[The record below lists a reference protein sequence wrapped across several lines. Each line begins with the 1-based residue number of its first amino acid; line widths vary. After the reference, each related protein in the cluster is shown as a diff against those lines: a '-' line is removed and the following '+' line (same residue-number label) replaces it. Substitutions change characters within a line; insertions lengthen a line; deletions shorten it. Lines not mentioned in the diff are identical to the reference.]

1 MTPKQYSLT
10 DFQRI
15 KTVVDGNK
23 DSAHLS
29 EAIHRII
36 QDLDKQV
43 VLYSTHVENAEKP
56 RKHLEKQT
64 YVQHE
69 KRAGGYHGE
78 KKTRV
83 SVEEIDNWNVGKSF
97 KVVPKVVKEGTE
109 KIITEIRMALNK
121 ITLKNIDTQKETII
135 QLITKVMEESENV
148 EEDMKNITRTIF
160 DIASS
165 NKILSELYAELYK
178 QLMAC
183 FDIFQEKIM
192 DLIENYKNSLN
203 EIHYVDPNTDYD
215 AFCKYNKTNDMRK
228 AMTTFIVNLLK
239 KGIIEES
246 ILLDTIIYIEG
257 MVFKY
262 ATEADSSNEV
272 EEITENLFILIS
284 QTVTVFKDTDAWV
297 EKIIPQIHELSKLK
311 KTRGSDYPSMTNRAT
326 FKYMDILD
334 SLN

>member
-1 MTPKQYSLT
+1 MTLTQYSLQDNQLIKKET
-10 DFQRI
+10 DANN
-15 KTVVDGNK
+15 V
-23 DSAHLS
+23 SSYLS
-29 EAIHRII
+29 EEIYKII
-36 QDLDKQV
+36 NDLDTQV
-43 VLYSTHVENAEKP
+43 AIYSTNIENTEKP
-56 RKHLEKQT
+56 RKHVEKHA

-69 KRAGGYHGE
+69 KRVGYHGE
-78 KKTRV
+78 KKQRV

-121 ITLKNIDTQKETII
+121 ITLKNIETQKDTIVN
-135 QLITKVMEESENV
+135 LITKVTEESENM
-148 EEDMKNITRTIF
+148 EEDMKKIARTIF

-178 QLMAC
+178 QLMSH

-192 DLIENYKNSLN
+192 DLIENYKGSLN
-203 EIHYVDPNTDYD
+203 EIHYMDPNVDYD

-239 KGIIEES
+239 KGILHETT
-246 ILLDTIIYIEG
+246 LLDTIIYIED
-257 MVFKY
+257 MIFKY
-262 ATEADSSNEV
+262 SSEKDRTNEV

-284 QTVTVFKDTDAWV
+284 QTVNIFKDVDEWG
-297 EKIIPQIHELSKLK
+297 EKIIPKIHELSKLK
-311 KTRGSDYPSMTNRAT
+311 KNNGNLYPSMSNRAS